1 MENNHI
7 VYILRCRDQS
17 LYTGYTNNLEARL
30 KKHEVGK
37 GAKYTRGRG
46 PFKLEYTKS
55 FETKREALQQEY
67 RIKQLSRVK
76 KEQWIAETLEGE
88 IQGENTEKL

>member
-1 MENNHI
+1 MGNKHM
-7 VYILRCRDQS
+7 VYILRCSDQS
-17 LYTGYTNNLEARL
+17 LYTGYTNNLEERL

-46 PFKLEYTKS
+46 PFKLECTKA

-76 KEQWIAETLEGE
+76 KEKWIAEKLEGGGE
-88 IQGENTEKL
+88 GENTEKL

>member
-1 MENNHI
+1 MGNNHI
-7 VYILRCRDQS
+7 VYILRCSDQS

-46 PFKLEYTKS
+46 PFKH
-55 FETKREALQQEY
+55 
-67 RIKQLSRVK
+67 
-76 KEQWIAETLEGE
+76 
-88 IQGENTEKL
+88 

>member
-1 MENNHI
+1 MGNNHI
-7 VYILRCRDQS
+7 VYILRCSDQS

-46 PFKLEYTKS
+46 PFKLEYTKA

-67 RIKQLSRVK
+67 RIKQLSRIK